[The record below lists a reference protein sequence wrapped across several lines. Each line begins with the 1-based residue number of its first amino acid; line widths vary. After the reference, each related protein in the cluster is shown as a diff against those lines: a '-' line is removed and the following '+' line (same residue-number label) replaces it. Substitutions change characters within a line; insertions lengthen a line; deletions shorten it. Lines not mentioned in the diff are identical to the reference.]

1 MKIFKAY
8 IYSIGAYASG
18 SYRGTS
24 RSGRTWSKYHHVKA
38 AMKQGCLRFYHPDDI
53 EIRCWEI
60 GDNEFKA
67 LTNDE
72 PPEIA

>member
-8 IYSIGAYASG
+8 SYSAGRYVGNSTKAGKMWTEHRFVKASM
-18 SYRGTS
+18 
-24 RSGRTWSKYHHVKA
+24 RSGE
-38 AMKQGCLRFYHPDDI
+38 LRRYHPDDI

-67 LTNDE
+67 LSNDE